1 MKKLGLI
8 LSLILIFTVFAKA
21 DIPPD
26 PGFKRVSVDLNIE
39 IKEDLSDYRFFLDFY
54 GDLREVEVKKGSNSI
69 PSMGGGARYGS
80 GTLWAI
86 PKKSLKDEDKDQISK
101 VLSENKIVRAIKLTQ
116 HQFAQTVRDSET
128 NNIQNPP
135 YILERDAER
144 GLKITRTAGISNQGG
159 RGGGIDFT
167 LYGVSKSFTLPG
179 YIILVSFPVA
189 AIVILGIWL
198 FRRKGRKLG

>member
-69 PSMGGGARYGS
+69 PSMGGGRCAGR
-80 GTLWAI
+80 
-86 PKKSLKDEDKDQISK
+86 
-101 VLSENKIVRAIKLTQ
+101 VLVRRSRHLQWHGAFF
-116 HQFAQTVRDSET
+116 HHRS
-128 NNIQNPP
+128 
-135 YILERDAER
+135 
-144 GLKITRTAGISNQGG
+144 TAH
-159 RGGGIDFT
+159 
-167 LYGVSKSFTLPG
+167 
-179 YIILVSFPVA
+179 
-189 AIVILGIWL
+189 W
-198 FRRKGRKLG
+198 